1 MKNAMFMIIIYNDWK
16 NNENNKSFSSF
27 YKEQKI
33 NFNDYS
39 LILLF
44 KRYKDIYK
52 SSKNKNWLT
61 KLFSK
66 K

>member
-1 MKNAMFMIIIYNDWK
+1 MKNAMFMIIIHHDWK
-16 NNENNKSFSSF
+16 NDVNNKSFSSF
-27 YKEQKI
+27 YKEQKV

-39 LILLF
+39 LILLL

-52 SSKNKNWLT
+52 SSKNKNWFI

>member
-16 NNENNKSFSSF
+16 NDVNNKSFSSF
-27 YKEQKI
+27 YKEQKV

-39 LILLF
+39 LILLL

-52 SSKNKNWLT
+52 SSKNKNWFI

>member
-16 NNENNKSFSSF
+16 NNANNKSFSSF
-27 YKEQKI
+27 YKEQKT

-39 LILLF
+39 LILLL

-52 SSKNKNWLT
+52 SSKNKNWLI